1 MAQHKFLVLSHGKI
15 QYYLAGIIEH
25 IPGFDG
31 KSVDTSLQ
39 FRELKTDNALLVA
52 VEIALVKVIENEKL
66 PVIVVQRGDNIVPDA
81 RADRIDAR

>member
-1 MAQHKFLVLSHGKI
+1 M
-15 QYYLAGIIEH
+15 
-25 IPGFDG
+25 
-31 KSVDTSLQ
+31 DTSLQ